1 MSGNNAGSLERHNSV
16 SSLTYGNNNKRK
28 PRPPTQRR
36 NGSAT
41 PRTVRNQIKV
51 RKNALTQ
58 LKNMYAKN
66 NKNINK
72 LQNLLK
78 TIRAHKKLNTVS
90 AYNVLALIFAQ
101 NAVLRARQ
109 NWKNPSN

>member
-1 MSGNNAGSLERHNSV
+1 
-16 SSLTYGNNNKRK
+16 
-28 PRPPTQRR
+28 
-36 NGSAT
+36 
-41 PRTVRNQIKV
+41 
-51 RKNALTQ
+51 
-58 LKNMYAKN
+58 MYAKN